1 MNNVT
6 LIVVPFFSLFLLF
19 IFIAITIPK
28 KREPYEKGLTPEF
41 EEICGGRINF
51 FNYTWP
57 LLRHSIYKEFIV
69 VKSIFGAYMLPRE
82 SLSEEGVNGIFSQG
96 IRYVSPKYVGC
107 EFRIWTSNKNQVMEI
122 LKGKA

>member
-6 LIVVPFFSLFLLF
+6 LIAAPFFSLFLLF

-57 LLRHSIYKEFIV
+57 FLRHSIYKEFIV
-69 VKSIFGAYMLPRE
+69 VKSIFGAHMLPRE
-82 SLSEEGVNGIFSQG
+82 SLSEGGANGILSQG
-96 IRYVSPKYVGC
+96 IRYVSPKHVGC
-107 EFRIWTSNKNQVMEI
+107 EFRIWTSNKKQVMEI
-122 LKGKA
+122 FKGKA